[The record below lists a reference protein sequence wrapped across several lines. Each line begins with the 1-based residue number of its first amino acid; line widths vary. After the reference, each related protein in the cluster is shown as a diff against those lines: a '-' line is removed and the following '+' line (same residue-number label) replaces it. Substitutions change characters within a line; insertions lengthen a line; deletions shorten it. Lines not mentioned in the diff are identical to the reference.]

1 MIVIPFITIATTSVK
16 KNLGKGLFEANN
28 FTTMHWT
35 KIFGR
40 DDIIESL
47 INSITFAAAAATIGI
62 VISFTMAYLLQR
74 TAGQGPQDP
83 GLPHHAGLR
92 HAQCGHRPG
101 PDHDHER
108 QVRH

>member
-1 MIVIPFITIATTSVK
+1 
-16 KNLGKGLFEANN
+16 
-28 FTTMHWT
+28 MHWT

-74 TAGQGPQDP
+74 TRVKGRKIPDFLITLGSGTPSVVIAL
-83 GLPHHAGLR
+83 GLIMTMNGKFGINLYNTSAIMIIAYLIK
-92 HAQCGHRPG
+92 
-101 PDHDHER
+101 
-108 QVRH
+108 